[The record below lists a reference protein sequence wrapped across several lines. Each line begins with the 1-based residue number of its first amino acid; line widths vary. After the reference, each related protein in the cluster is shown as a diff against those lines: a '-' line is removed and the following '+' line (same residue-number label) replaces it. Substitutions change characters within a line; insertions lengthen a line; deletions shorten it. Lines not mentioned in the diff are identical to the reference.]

1 MKKKIMYDDEQDII
15 LAYRLLSESK
25 KSEIK
30 ELIKKG

>member
-1 MKKKIMYDDEQDII
+1 MYDDEQDII
-15 LAYRLLSESK
+15 LAHRLLSESK